1 MPELPEVE
9 VAARAL
15 RRWTEGRTVAA
26 AEAEPCRVFRGADAR
41 GFTALRGK
49 VASVS
54 RRGKYLMVAFEDGRG
69 FVGHLGMTGKW
80 VRRPGGQAEPYSKA
94 RLRLDSGEVLH
105 YRDPRMFGRIEP
117 ASAGALSRV
126 PAVAALGV
134 DPLVDGL
141 DAARLKAALS
151 GTSMDLKVA
160 LMDQSRVAG
169 LGNIHAAEALY
180 RARLHPG
187 CKPASLSD
195 AEWKALSDAIHAALQ
210 FALAQEDGEEIAYVE
225 EPGAP
230 NPFLVYGRK
239 GERCP
244 ACGKAFTSFTQ
255 GGRTTW
261 YCPGCQ
267 PLRRGKA
274 AGKPKAAR
282 AAARKAPTR
291 TKRRT
296 S

>member
-15 RRWTEGRTVAA
+15 RRWTNGKAVTA
-26 AEAEPCRVFRGADAR
+26 AEAEPCRVFRGADVKA
-41 GFTALRGK
+41 FTALRGK
-49 VASVS
+49 VSAVS
-54 RRGKYLMVAFEDGRG
+54 RRGKYLMVAFADGRG

-80 VRRPGGQAEPYSKA
+80 VRRPGAQAEPYSKA

-117 ASAGALSRV
+117 AAASELARV

-141 DAARLKAALS
+141 DAARLKAALA
-151 GTSMDLKVA
+151 GTATDLKVA

-180 RARLHPG
+180 RARLHPAR
-187 CKPASLSD
+187 KPCSLSE
-195 AEWKALSDAIHAALQ
+195 AEWQALVEAIHAALQ
-210 FALAQEDGEEIAYVE
+210 FALAQEDGDEIAYVE

-244 ACGKAFTSFTQ
+244 ACGSAFASFPQ

-267 PLRRGKA
+267 PLRPGKPAKA
-274 AGKPKAAR
+274 AAP
-282 AAARKAPTR
+282 ARKKSTR
-291 TKRRT
+291 AKRR
-296 S
+296 SS

>member
-15 RRWTEGRTVAA
+15 RRWTKGKSVTA
-26 AEAEPCRVFRGADAR
+26 AEAEPCRVFRGADAK
-41 GFTALRGK
+41 GFTSLRGE
-49 VASVS
+49 VSSVT
-54 RRGKYLMVAFEDGRG
+54 RRGKYLMVAFADGRG

-80 VRRPGGQAEPYSKA
+80 VRREPGHAEPWSKA

-117 ASAGALSRV
+117 VAASELSQV
-126 PAVAALGV
+126 PAVAALGL

-141 DAARLKAALS
+141 DARQLRAALA
-151 GTSMDLKVA
+151 GTSADLKVA

-180 RARLHPG
+180 RAHLHPAR
-187 CKPASLSD
+187 KPSSLSD
-195 AEWKALSDAIHAALQ
+195 AEWATLARAIHAALQ
-210 FALAQEDGEEIAYVE
+210 FALAHEDGDDIRYVE

-230 NPFLVYGRK
+230 NPFLVYGHK
-239 GERCP
+239 GGTCG
-244 ACGKAFTSFTQ
+244 ACGSAFASFTQ

-267 PLRRGKA
+267 PLKPGLPAKA
-274 AGKPKAAR
+274 KKATTKSTR
-282 AAARKAPTR
+282 A
-291 TKRRT
+291 KRRK